1 MSRSSWKLPYVESSI
16 IKKISSLRVV
26 KKGSSFSLKT
36 WSRSSTICSDFVN
49 LRFRIHNGKEF
60 IPLVISPEMI
70 GHRLGEFVPT
80 RVRYEFKKKK
90 KKK

>member
-1 MSRSSWKLPYVESSI
+1 MSRSSWKFYYIDSSI
-16 IKKISSLRVV
+16 LKKVSSMRA
-26 KKGSSFSLKT
+26 KKGKAFSIKT

-49 LRFRIHNGKEF
+49 LRFRVHNGKEF
-60 IPLVISPEMI
+60 VPLVISSEMV
-70 GHRLGEFVPT
+70 GHKLGEFIPT